1 MRSLTWNKKELLYVY
16 GRVRWWMLMAVTF
29 YEDPTKLVGCTYCFT

>member
-1 MRSLTWNKKELLYVY
+1 MYLEESEMV
-16 GRVRWWMLMAVTF
+16 MLMVVTF